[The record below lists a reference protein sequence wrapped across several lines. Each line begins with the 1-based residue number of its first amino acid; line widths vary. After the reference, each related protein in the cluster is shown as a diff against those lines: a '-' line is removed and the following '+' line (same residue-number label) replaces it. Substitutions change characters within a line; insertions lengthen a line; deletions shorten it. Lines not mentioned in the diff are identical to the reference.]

1 MIVSASQKSNLAAPF
16 EVELICL
23 ERSGLAVE
31 EFFLLLGREDWIH
44 LFVAW
49 FKHYESQKLL
59 CMIHS
64 KCPQLLSFIF
74 GLFLILVRDGLLVRY
89 TTSNYVS
96 SWCVEVLQQFSFPCQ
111 RKHCCPFLQ
120 LYLLLRMLCQTE
132 LSSKDQM
139 EIRLWVH
146 NLNIYGLHL
155 AKNLQHHG
163 DLFLV
168 FSSYLIIIPLPL

>member
-16 EVELICL
+16 EVELTCL
-23 ERSGLAVE
+23 ERSGLSVE

-44 LFVAW
+44 PVVAW
-49 FKHYESQKLL
+49 FKHYESQKLV
-59 CMIHS
+59 CMIES
-64 KCPQLLSFIF
+64 KCPQLPSFIF
-74 GLFLILVRDGLLVRY
+74 GLFLILVRDGLFVRY
-89 TTSNYVS
+89 T
-96 SWCVEVLQQFSFPCQ
+96 CQ

-120 LYLLLRMLCQTE
+120 LYWLLRMLCQTE

-168 FSSYLIIIPLPL
+168 FSSYLLIIPLPL